1 MIKKILSTSAA
12 TALMFAAC
20 STDDPVAP
28 LPVPVSSS
36 SIQSNL
42 SSVSDIIPSSESNAI
57 LSSESIASSSSEMV
71 KKDTTFL
78 NPDDNEIQSFTK
90 NECSVKTNAA
100 DNSILL
106 EMTYAGEVKS
116 IITMTLEGSMVNI
129 ESKAIYD
136 AKISDTMVKK
146 FCEDAK
152 KEALLED
159 ATVICEKRSVTAV
172 MTKPTNGQ
180 TLKEVSESSQQTC
193 DSFNNSFKITDP
205 VQSSSS
211 ALVVLPESSS
221 SALTNPPKIE
231 KSRATC
237 EITKDT
243 DEAFNMVIT
252 APDSVTMTIEATYNN
267 NIFSMNG
274 VVVFAPNVPQS
285 VIDKECAKEKAEAAE
300 DDDGTVVIC
309 SGNVITESHSFMV
322 TENLLILA
330 APSLVEEC
338 DKVQETGVIPEDDE
352 L

>member
-78 NPDDNEIQSFTK
+78 NPDDNETQSFTK

-136 AKISDTMVKK
+136 ANISDTMVKK

-221 SALTNPPKIE
+221 SASTNPSKNE
-231 KSRATC
+231 NGRATC

-243 DEAFNMVIT
+243 DTAFSMNIV
-252 APDSVTMTIEATYNN
+252 APDSVTMTVDVTYINYV
-267 NIFSMNG
+267 FTMKG
-274 VVVFAPNVPQS
+274 VAVFDPKVPQS

-300 DDDGTVVIC
+300 DDDGTVVTC
-309 SGNVITESHSFMV
+309 NGNVITDSLSLMV
-322 TENLLILA
+322 DKNMLALA
-330 APSLVEEC
+330 APTLVGMC
-338 DKVQETGVIPEDDE
+338 DNIQETGIIPDDE
-352 L
+352 EL